1 MDDIEESNIRRNE
14 GLQEAV
20 IMLAYWK
27 QRAKGK
33 WLALG
38 DSNTSFFYKS
48 AKARKVKNE
57 IRFIQDRCGN
67 WIADQAQIGREL
79 EDYFKE
85 LFHANDQH
93 NVKLDIPVELGDLPI
108 SQNEEFEKHLFWDC
122 WLAAHIWKSCQLG
135 INTSS
140 AFSIPMSSWVKNFL
154 IFLWKEDG
162 HESSR
167 VNLFIAVMWGIW
179 IQTCPA
185 TLLRWIQGILKEVEQ
200 ANCVSKK
207 HTQVRCIRQEVQQHR
222 LENQKVCLAGQS
234 DIHSDILLV
243 DGTWKASK
251 GTRNAIAAV
260 GWILVRAQS
269 NTHEGSECVYAH
281 SALQTEALAVSK
293 GLAYA
298 RQYEVDSIIVKTG
311 SSKLVQ
317 AS

>member
-1 MDDIEESNIRRNE
+1 MAWRSKWELLELPFHGSRFTWSSNRMNEECILERSDRGYSTSQWKNLYPEASIVNLPILVSDHAPILLDTQPATNKKCRTLKVDAWCLDFQQVAEIIKKGWNTSMDGSPMYSCSRKLQQIKYSLAGWCREFKLTHNIIWDDINQRCLNNQESLESMDDIEESNIRRNE

-108 SQNEEFEKHLFWDC
+108 RLTASQK
-122 WLAAHIWKSCQLG
+122 
-135 INTSS
+135 
-140 AFSIPMSSWVKNFL
+140 
-154 IFLWKEDG
+154 
-162 HESSR
+162 
-167 VNLFIAVMWGIW
+167 
-179 IQTCPA
+179 
-185 TLLRWIQGILKEVEQ
+185 
-200 ANCVSKK
+200 
-207 HTQVRCIRQEVQQHR
+207 
-222 LENQKVCLAGQS
+222 
-234 DIHSDILLV
+234 DILNKPFSELEV
-243 DGTWKASK
+243 RDAVFHMGGLKAP
-251 GTRNAIAAV
+251 GV
-260 GWILVRAQS
+260 
-269 NTHEGSECVYAH
+269 
-281 SALQTEALAVSK
+281 
-293 GLAYA
+293 
-298 RQYEVDSIIVKTG
+298 
-311 SSKLVQ
+311 
-317 AS
+317 

>member
-1 MDDIEESNIRRNE
+1 
-14 GLQEAV
+14 
-20 IMLAYWK
+20 
-27 QRAKGK
+27 
-33 WLALG
+33 
-38 DSNTSFFYKS
+38 
-48 AKARKVKNE
+48 
-57 IRFIQDRCGN
+57 
-67 WIADQAQIGREL
+67 
-79 EDYFKE
+79 
-85 LFHANDQH
+85 
-93 NVKLDIPVELGDLPI
+93 
-108 SQNEEFEKHLFWDC
+108 
-122 WLAAHIWKSCQLG
+122 
-135 INTSS
+135 
-140 AFSIPMSSWVKNFL
+140 
-154 IFLWKEDG
+154 
-162 HESSR
+162 
-167 VNLFIAVMWGIW
+167 MWGIW